1 MRTCLIDQ
9 AKLQAAEA
17 QLALTKKSLRH
28 EQAAAARDRMKLAS
42 LEAKVAREKK
52 KLRCAHCGNRAAIHP
67 DDHHGPVALAD
78 AARGGSPARKA

>member
-9 AKLQAAEA
+9 AKLQAAEV

-67 DDHHGPVALAD
+67 HDHHGPVALAD